1 MNNYPSNWP
10 EIAKRIKDKNDWRC
24 ERCKRKHNP
33 EEGYCLTVHHLDGNK
48 ANCKEWN
55 LFCSCQRC
63 HLGVQARVKMN
74 QMFWEQILPVADWF
88 RPHLKGYLNSL
99 TEEG

>member
-1 MNNYPSNWP
+1 MNDYPSNWP
-10 EIAKRIKDKNDWRC
+10 EIAKRIKDKNNWRC

-33 EEGYCLTVHHLDGNK
+33 EQGYCLTVHHLDGNK
-48 ANCKEWN
+48 VNCEDWN

-63 HLGVQARVKMN
+63 HLEVQGRVKMD

-88 RPHLKGYLNSL
+88 KSHLEGYLSSL
-99 TEEG
+99 KVT